1 VETCLKNEQIKDMNK
16 PRHQRTLATITLVVP
31 DYDEALAWYVNV
43 MGFSLIEDTPLSDNK
58 RWVIVSPGKG
68 SNLLLAKAAT
78 SEQSAAIGNQTGGRV
93 FLFLETDDFER
104 DYTLYGRNGVIFE
117 ENPRQEPYGTVAVFK
132 DKFGNRWDLIEPKA
146 QPT

>member
-1 VETCLKNEQIKDMNK
+1 MNK
-16 PRHQRTLATITLVVP
+16 PRHQRTLATITLVMP

-43 MGFSLIEDTPLSDNK
+43 MGFSLIEDTPLSDSK

-93 FLFLETDDFER
+93 FLFLETEDFER
-104 DYTLYGRNGVIFE
+104 DYTLFSRNGVIFDE
-117 ENPRQEPYGTVAVFK
+117 KPRQEAYGTVAVFK

>member
-93 FLFLETDDFER
+93 TFCLPMPPKPAKIAPKPSKMRGL
-104 DYTLYGRNGVIFE
+104 
-117 ENPRQEPYGTVAVFK
+117 QPY
-132 DKFGNRWDLIEPKA
+132 KA
-146 QPT
+146 I